1 MKGPQVAKR
10 RMSWI
15 WWGAALVMAFSN
27 GQALAQPTQAE
38 LDRLAAT
45 LKVGYRVLDNRP
57 EPAACAPDPTCM
69 LAELTLAAPAA
80 PAAGWSLY
88 FSSVNPILKAG
99 GEDFALTHI
108 NGDLYRLTPTAAFA
122 GLVPDRPIRIGLKL
136 AGRQLSELYPMPNYY
151 VAADGLAARTIA
163 STRPAIDPETGLERL
178 AFVAPFTDEARLAGG
193 SAADTTVWATAPRLY
208 HANIAVGTTPR
219 PIPRAA
225 ILPTPLNTKLDPNG
239 ASLDLSRGVV
249 VSLAGLKRSDLDV
262 ALSRLAKAGA
272 PETRSGL
279 PLKIQVAPANGMVAG
294 AYRLTTTTQA
304 ILVTASDAEG
314 AANGLASLSALVDAR
329 RTVPVLTIDD
339 APRFAFRGLHVDV
352 ARNFHSK
359 AEILAILDQMATYKL
374 NRLHLHLGDDEGW
387 RVEISGLPELTGIG
401 SRRCHDL
408 VERTCLIPQLGSGPD
423 PSTPVNGFYSRADY
437 IEIVRAAQARHIQV
451 IPSFD
456 MPGHSRA
463 AIKAMEAR
471 AARLRAAGRP
481 EAEAGRYLL
490 SEAANRSVYSS
501 IQHYSDNTINVC
513 LDSSYAFIG
522 KVVDEMA
529 RLHAAAGQ
537 PMTRYHIG
545 ADETP
550 GAWSASPACA
560 AYEKKT
566 GVAPADLGG
575 HFIERVS
582 ALLAARGVVP
592 GGWSDGMSHAKAERM
607 PAKVQSNNWG
617 ALAGEGP
624 ASAHLQANQGWEVVI
639 STPEVM
645 YFDSPQAADPK
656 ERGYDWPS
664 RATDARKIFEFMPEN
679 LPAHA
684 ELWSG
689 LQGQDQTSKDEH
701 PLKPG
706 VRFAGLQGQVWS
718 ETIRSDAQ
726 LDYMLYPRLLA
737 LAERAWHVADWE
749 EPYAP
754 GAGYSRAAGA
764 FDAAQRAR
772 RDADWNAFANL
783 LGGREL
789 ARLDAAGVAY
799 RIPTV
804 GATVEGG
811 KLRAN
816 VEFPGLP
823 IEYQVEGGAWRPY
836 VADAPVSGRVEVRA
850 RSADGKRAG
859 RGLVVP

>member
-1 MKGPQVAKR
+1 MGL
-10 RMSWI
+10 
-15 WWGAALVMAFSN
+15 GAGLAMMLGA
-27 GQALAQPTQAE
+27 GAALAQPTQAQ
-38 LDRLAAT
+38 LDDFAAH
-45 LKVGYRVLDNRP
+45 LKVGYQVLDNRP
-57 EPAACAPDPTCM
+57 GPTVCAPDPSCM
-69 LAELTLAAPAA
+69 LAELTLAAPQA
-80 PAAGWSLY
+80 PATGWLLY
-88 FSSVNPILKAG
+88 FSSVDPILKAG
-99 GEDFALTHI
+99 GDDFALSHV
-108 NGDLYRLTPTAAFA
+108 NGDLYRLTPTPAFA
-122 GLVPDRPIRIGLKL
+122 GFAAERPIRVALKL
-136 AGRQLSELYPMPNYY
+136 AGHQLSELYPMPNYY

-163 STRPAIDPETGLERL
+163 STRPVIDPETGLESL
-178 AFVAPFTDEARLAGG
+178 DFVADFVDEARLAGG

-208 HANIAVGTTPR
+208 AVNAAAGASVQ

-225 ILPTPLNTKLDPNG
+225 ILPTPLSTKLDPNG
-239 ASLDLSRGVV
+239 ASLDLSRGVA
-249 VSLAGLKRSDLDV
+249 VSLAGLKRPELAV
-262 ALSRLAKAGA
+262 ALSRLARAGA
-272 PETRSGL
+272 REAKGGA
-279 PLKIQVAPANGMVAG
+279 PLMIKVAPAEMLAPG
-294 AYRLTTTTQA
+294 AYRLTTTAQG
-304 ILVTASDAEG
+304 IRITASDAEG
-314 AANGLASLSALVDAR
+314 AANGLISLTALVDAKR
-329 RTVPVLTIDD
+329 SVPVLAIDD
-339 APRFAFRGLHVDV
+339 APRFGFRGLHIDV

-359 AEILAILDQMATYKL
+359 AEILSILDQMAAYKL
-374 NRLHLHLGDDEGW
+374 NRLHLHLADDEGW
-387 RVEISGLPELTGIG
+387 RVEIAGLPELTQIG

-408 VERTCLIPQLGSGPD
+408 TERTCLIPQLGSGPD

-490 SEAANRSVYSS
+490 SEAVNASVYSS
-501 IQHYSDNTINVC
+501 IQHYNDNTINVC
-513 LDSSYAFIG
+513 LDSSYAFLG

-537 PMTRYHIG
+537 PLTRYHIG

-550 GAWSASPACA
+550 GAWVASPACA

-566 GVAPADLGG
+566 GIAPADLGG

-582 ALLAARGVVP
+582 AMLAAKGVVP
-592 GGWSDGMSHAKAERM
+592 AGWSDGMTHAKAERM
-607 PAKVQSNNWG
+607 PARVASNNWG

-639 STPEVM
+639 STPEVL
-645 YFDSPQAADPK
+645 YFDSPYAADPK

-664 RATDARKIFEFMPEN
+664 RATDARKVFDFMPEN

-684 ELWSG
+684 ELWADLRG
-689 LQGQDQTSKDEH
+689 KDQASRDEH
-701 PLKPG
+701 PLRPG
-706 VRFAGLQGQVWS
+706 VRFAGLQGQLWS

-726 LDYMLYPRLLA
+726 VDYMLYPRLLA
-737 LAERAWHVADWE
+737 LAERAWRAADWE
-749 EPYAP
+749 EPYTP
-754 GAGYSRAAGA
+754 GAGYSRATGA

-789 ARLDAAGVAY
+789 ARLDAVGVAY
-799 RIPTV
+799 RVPTV
-804 GATVEGG
+804 GAVVEGG
-811 KLRAN
+811 RLRAN

-823 IEYQVEGGAWRPY
+823 IEYRVEGGAWRPY
-836 VADAPVSGRVEVRA
+836 GADTPVSGRVEVRA
-850 RSADGKRAG
+850 RSADGQRAG
-859 RGLVVP
+859 RSLVVQ